1 MTAHNYRKTHSYFR
15 LRDVV
20 FAYDSNRLR
29 DNYLAT
35 CRLFHR
41 EMLHASIEHSQ
52 EVEYLTQFSREN
64 ELINQ
69 EHGFD
74 DIDDDNLTVPDT
86 DTDDS
91 LSISIIENEEEA
103 QITEMDLL
111 EYEDD
116 LQLRDHYRINNDYD
130 NFNSSQEEPT
140 QTSQST
146 TITRMESQTA
156 NNDDMR
162 AEDSAPLD
170 CTLR

>member
-20 FAYDSNRLR
+20 FAHDSNRLR

-52 EVEYLTQFSREN
+52 EVRLENLTQFSREN

-69 EHGFD
+69 EHGFYD
-74 DIDDDNLTVPDT
+74 MDDDNITVPNT
-86 DTDDS
+86 DTDES
-91 LSISIIENEEEA
+91 LSENEEEA

-116 LQLRDHYRINNDYD
+116 LQLRDYYRINNDYD
-130 NFNSSQEEPT
+130 NPNSSQEEPT

-146 TITRMESQTA
+146 TIIRMESQTT